1 MLLEREKKNRKEE
14 DEEDITSGT
23 HQRDQKKREK
33 QMMPKTK
40 NMIQRSRSGHQ
51 QLINNNYQPEVHE
64 LVD

>member
-1 MLLEREKKNRKEE
+1 
-14 DEEDITSGT
+14 
-23 HQRDQKKREK
+23 
-33 QMMPKTK
+33 MMPKTK